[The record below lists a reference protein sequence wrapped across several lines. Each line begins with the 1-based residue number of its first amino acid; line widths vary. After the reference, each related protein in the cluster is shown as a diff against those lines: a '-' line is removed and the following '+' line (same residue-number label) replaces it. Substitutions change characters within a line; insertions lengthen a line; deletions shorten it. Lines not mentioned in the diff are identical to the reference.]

1 MKKLLLGSAVAVALL
16 TGCGDE
22 KKESNQTSS
31 TVQEIKKDE
40 VTPVVKEE
48 QPTTAVQ
55 DTTQAVEKVSNEV
68 KENSEK
74 VVETVKDVTSKV
86 EESTEKMEEPKDTVT
101 TITETKENI
110 VIAPEK
116 VEGEI
121 KEVTEQTATTDVSSI
136 DASTLFT
143 TCASC
148 HGQKAEKSALG
159 KSQVIAGWDKQRII
173 DSLHGYKDG
182 SYGGV
187 MKNIMTGQVSNKTD
201 AEIEALADLISK
213 M

>member
-1 MKKLLLGSAVAVALL
+1 MRKLLLGSAVAVALL

-22 KKESNQTSS
+22 KKESKQTSE
-31 TVQEIKKDE
+31 TTQEVKKE
-40 VTPVVKEE
+40 ETTAIVKEE
-48 QPTTAVQ
+48 QTSNN
-55 DTTQAVEKVSNEV
+55 VEKVSEQV

-74 VVETVKDVTSKV
+74 AV
-86 EESTEKMEEPKDTVT
+86 EETAAKIEEVKETTT
-101 TITETKENI
+101 TIVEENKENV

-121 KEVTEQTATTDVSSI
+121 TEVTAETPAIDATT
-136 DASTLFT
+136 LYT

-148 HGQKAEKSALG
+148 HGQKGEKPALG

-173 DSLHGYKDG
+173 DALHGYKDG
-182 SYGGV
+182 TYGGV
-187 MKNIMTGQVSNKTD
+187 MKNIMTGQVNTKTD